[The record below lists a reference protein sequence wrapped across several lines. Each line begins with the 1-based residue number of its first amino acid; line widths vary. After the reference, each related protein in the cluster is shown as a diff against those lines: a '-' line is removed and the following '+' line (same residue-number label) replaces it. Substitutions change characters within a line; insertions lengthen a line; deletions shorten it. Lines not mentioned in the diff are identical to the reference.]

1 MIEIDG
7 KYYLL
12 EDTDLKDGHKVKREK
27 DNKNVWRYRCPRCSD
42 GRQQKHRKLK
52 CLAVYPDEGWA
63 YCHNCGNWF
72 WTKAYYDKEIA
83 PKRGRKNAAD
93 TEKAIDLSQLRD
105 DYPQEL
111 IDYFEQDRK
120 LSIDLVR
127 KMGIRWI
134 PRTIDGQQEIM
145 IAYPTFDGA
154 KCTNVHYRALHKE
167 KGFSQEA
174 GCDPIPWNVNSV
186 VGHDTMIITEGR
198 MDALACIQAGY
209 EAVISLGN
217 GNKSRTDLFDGF
229 RHTLFAQVKTVII
242 AVDND
247 EAGNAARDNLLK
259 YFGAARCKVVRWTT
273 PSGSPCRGRTDH
285 DGAPLLQE
293 GLGEVSAKDANEMLQ
308 KGGVEAVRA
317 CIEAAEE
324 SSIAGYIPAD
334 EWASGVRNYYEQG
347 GIPLGLTIDLEQ
359 LAALEKLEKGYFGV
373 TSGFPG
379 SGKSTFTL
387 FKCLSMAVEHSWRI
401 CLYSP
406 EKFPYKLLFHEL
418 ATMLIGRHLSPDKV
432 DEATFCE
439 AIRFLREHF
448 YIIDANRCKGIDDIL
463 ETARQI
469 GMRYQTDMTVID
481 PANWVDQTQAKGGDP
496 LERANYVIG
505 QVVDFAQ
512 TENQLT
518 WMVAHPRKPPL
529 MKDGKA
535 YVPEMW
541 DIAGTSDYA
550 NKATWVE
557 IMERDFNQKRTIIH
571 IKKVRFG
578 HLGTVGECCVRMDEE
593 NHRFVGFNEVTANG
607 GVVQY
612 EFLTADK
619 SNWLISKAVQKNIEW
634 E

>member
-1 MIEIDG
+1 MKEIDG
-7 KYYLL
+7 KYFLL
-12 EDTDLKDGHKVKREK
+12 EDTDLKSGHKVNREK
-27 DNKNVWRYRCPRCSD
+27 DSKNVWRCRCPLCSD
-42 GRQQKHRKLK
+42 SRKVEHQKQQ
-52 CLAVYPDEGWA
+52 CLAVYMDEGWA
-63 YCHNCGNWF
+63 YCHNCGHWF
-72 WTKAYYDKEIA
+72 WTEAYYNKEIA
-83 PKRGRKNAAD
+83 PKRGGKSTAN
-93 TEKAIDLSQLRD
+93 EKTIDLSVLRD

-111 IDYFEQDRK
+111 IDYFEKERK
-120 LSIDLVR
+120 ISIDLVR
-127 KMGIRWI
+127 KTGIKWI
-134 PRTIDGQQEIM
+134 PRTIDGQEEIM

-198 MDALACIQAGY
+198 NDALACIQAGY

-217 GNKSRTDLFDGF
+217 GNKSRPELFDGF

-247 EAGNAARDNLLK
+247 DAGDAARDNLLK
-259 YFGAARCKVVRWTT
+259 YFGPAICKIVRWC
-273 PSGSPCRGRTDH
+273 GC
-285 DGAPLLQE
+285 
-293 GLGEVSAKDANEMLQ
+293 KDANEMLQ
-308 KGGVEAVRA
+308 KGGTEAVRA

-324 SSIAGYIPAD
+324 SPIAGYIPAD
-334 EWASGVRNYYEQG
+334 EWETGVRWYYEQG
-347 GIPLGLTIDLEQ
+347 GIPPGLTIDLEQ

-387 FKCLSMAVEHSWRI
+387 FKCLSLAVEHGWRI

-432 DEATFCE
+432 DEATFSG
-439 AIRFLREHF
+439 AIKFLREHF

-463 ETARQI
+463 EAARQI

-481 PANWVDQTQAKGGDP
+481 PANWIDQTQARGGDP

-529 MKDGKA
+529 MKDGKT

-557 IMERDFNQKRTIIH
+557 IMERDFSQKRTIIH

-578 HLGTVGECCVRMDEE
+578 HLGSVGDCCVRMDEE

-612 EFLTADK
+612 EFQQADK
-619 SNWLISKAVQKNIEW
+619 SNWLISKAVQKNIDW
-634 E
+634 F

>member
-12 EDTDLKDGHKVKREK
+12 EEADLKDGHKVKREK
-27 DNKNVWRYRCPRCSD
+27 DTKNVWRCRCPKCSD
-42 GRQQKHRKLK
+42 GRKTEHKKQQ
-52 CLAVYPDEGWA
+52 CLAVYKDEGWA

-83 PKRGRKNAAD
+83 PKRGRKNAKD
-93 TEKAIDLSQLRD
+93 TEKAIDLSLLRD

-127 KMGIRWI
+127 KMGIKWI
-134 PRTIDGQQEIM
+134 PRTIDGNEEIM

-217 GNKSRTDLFDGF
+217 GNKTRTDLFDGF

-247 EAGNAARDNLLK
+247 DAGDDARDNLLK
-259 YFGAARCKVVRWTT
+259 YFGAARCKVVKWRN
-273 PSGSPCRGRTDH
+273 C
-285 DGAPLLQE
+285 
-293 GLGEVSAKDANEMLQ
+293 KDANEMLQ
-308 KGGVEAVRA
+308 KGGEEAVRA
-317 CIEAAEE
+317 CIEAAELSE
-324 SSIAGYIPAD
+324 IPGEVTMADWEPGVFGYYD
-334 EWASGVRNYYEQG
+334 QG
-347 GIPLGLTIDLEQ
+347 GIPSGLTIDLEQ
-359 LAALEKLEKGYFGV
+359 LASLEKLEKGYFGV

-387 FKCLSMAVEHSWRI
+387 FKCLSMAVEHGWRI

-406 EKFPYKLLFHEL
+406 EKYPYKLLFHEL
-418 ATMLIGRHLSPDKV
+418 ATMLIGRKLTRESV
-432 DEATFCE
+432 DMETYQNAMQ
-439 AIRFLREHF
+439 FLDSHF
-448 YIIDANRCKGIDDIL
+448 HIIDANRCKGIDDIL
-463 ETARQI
+463 DSARQI
-469 GMRYQTDMTVID
+469 GMRYGIDMTVID
-481 PANWVDQTQAKGGDP
+481 PANWVDQTRARGGDP

-512 TENQLT
+512 VENQLT

-550 NKATWVE
+550 NKAAWVE
-557 IMERDFNQKRTIIH
+557 ILERDFNQARTIIH

-578 HLGTVGECCVRMDEE
+578 HLGDVGDCCVRMDAES
-593 NHRFVGFNEVTANG
+593 HRFVGFNEVRTNG

-612 EFLTADK
+612 EFLASDK
-619 SNWLISKAVQKNIEW
+619 SNWLISKAVQQNINW

>member
-1 MIEIDG
+1 MELVRRMGIKWIPRNIDG
-7 KYYLL
+7 K
-12 EDTDLKDGHKVKREK
+12 E
-27 DNKNVWRYRCPRCSD
+27 
-42 GRQQKHRKLK
+42 
-52 CLAVYPDEGWA
+52 
-63 YCHNCGNWF
+63 
-72 WTKAYYDKEIA
+72 
-83 PKRGRKNAAD
+83 
-93 TEKAIDLSQLRD
+93 
-105 DYPQEL
+105 
-111 IDYFEQDRK
+111 
-120 LSIDLVR
+120 
-127 KMGIRWI
+127 
-134 PRTIDGQQEIM
+134 EIM

-198 MDALACIQAGY
+198 NDALACIQAGY

-217 GNKSRTDLFDGF
+217 GAKSRTELFDGF

-247 EAGNAARDNLLK
+247 EAGDTARDNLLK
-259 YFGAARCKVVRWTT
+259 YFGAARCRVVHWRD
-273 PSGSPCRGRTDH
+273 C
-285 DGAPLLQE
+285 
-293 GLGEVSAKDANEMLQ
+293 KDANDMLKQ
-308 KGGVEAVRA
+308 GGVEAVRA

-324 SSIAGYIPAD
+324 SPITGYVPVD
-334 EWASGVRNYYEQG
+334 DWQSGVRWYYEQG
-347 GIPLGLTIDLEQ
+347 GIPDGLTFDLEQ
-359 LAALEKLEKGYFGV
+359 MASLEKLEKGYFGV
-373 TSGFPG
+373 TTGFPG

-418 ATMLIGRHLSPDKV
+418 ATMLVGRKLTRELV
-432 DEATFCE
+432 DEGTFCQALE
-439 AIRFLREHF
+439 FLRNHF

-463 ETARQI
+463 EAARQI
-469 GMRYQTDMTVID
+469 GMRYQIDMTVID
-481 PANWVDQTQAKGGDP
+481 PANWIDQTQARGGDP

-512 TENQLT
+512 VENQLT

-529 MKDGKA
+529 MKDGKT

-557 IMERDFNQKRTIIH
+557 IMERDFSQKRTIVH
-571 IKKVRFG
+571 VKKVRFG
-578 HLGTVGECCVRMDEE
+578 HLGEVGDCCVRMDEE
-593 NHRFVGFNEVTANG
+593 NHRFVGFNEIKANG

-612 EFLTADK
+612 EFQAADK
-619 SNWLISKAVQKNIEW
+619 SNWLISKAVQQTLDW
-634 E
+634 F

>member
-12 EDTDLKDGHKVKREK
+12 EEADLKDGHKVKREK
-27 DNKNVWRYRCPRCSD
+27 DTKNVWRCRCPKCSD
-42 GRQQKHRKLK
+42 NRKTEHKKQQ
-52 CLAVYPDEGWA
+52 CLAVYKDEGWA

-83 PKRGRKNAAD
+83 PKRGRKNAKD
-93 TEKAIDLSQLRD
+93 TEKAIDLSLLRD

-127 KMGIRWI
+127 KMGIKWI
-134 PRTIDGQQEIM
+134 PRTIDGNEEIM

-217 GNKSRTDLFDGF
+217 GNKTRTDLFDGF

-247 EAGNAARDNLLK
+247 DAGDDARNNLLK
-259 YFGAARCKVVRWTT
+259 YFGAARCKVVKWRN
-273 PSGSPCRGRTDH
+273 C
-285 DGAPLLQE
+285 
-293 GLGEVSAKDANEMLQ
+293 KDANEMLQ
-308 KGGVEAVRA
+308 KGGEEAVRA
-317 CIEAAEE
+317 CIEAAELSE
-324 SSIAGYIPAD
+324 IPGEVTMADWEPGVFGYYD
-334 EWASGVRNYYEQG
+334 QG
-347 GIPLGLTIDLEQ
+347 GIPSGLTIDLEQ
-359 LAALEKLEKGYFGV
+359 LASLEKLEKGYFGV

-387 FKCLSMAVEHSWRI
+387 FKCLSMAVEHGWRI

-418 ATMLIGRHLSPDKV
+418 ATMLIGRKLTRESV
-432 DEATFCE
+432 DMETYQNAMQ
-439 AIRFLREHF
+439 FLDSHF
-448 YIIDANRCKGIDDIL
+448 HIIDANRCKGIDDIL
-463 ETARQI
+463 DSARQI
-469 GMRYQTDMTVID
+469 GMRYGIDMTVID
-481 PANWVDQTQAKGGDP
+481 PANWVDQTQARGGDP

-512 TENQLT
+512 VENQLT

-550 NKATWVE
+550 NKAAWVE
-557 IMERDFNQKRTIIH
+557 ILERDFNQARTIIH

-578 HLGTVGECCVRMDEE
+578 HLGDVGDCCVRMDAES
-593 NHRFVGFNEVTANG
+593 HRFVGFNEVRTNG

-612 EFLTADK
+612 EFLASDK
-619 SNWLISKAVQKNIEW
+619 SNWLISKAVQQNINW

>member
-12 EDTDLKDGHKVKREK
+12 EDTDLKSGHKVKREK
-27 DNKNVWRYRCPRCSD
+27 DTKNVWRCLCPKCSAS
-42 GRQQKHRKLK
+42 RQVEHQKQQ
-52 CLAVYPDEGWA
+52 CLAVYMDEGWG
-63 YCHNCGNWF
+63 YCHNCGSWF

-83 PKRGRKNAAD
+83 PKRGRKNAKD
-93 TEKAIDLSQLRD
+93 TEKSIDLSLLRD

-127 KMGIRWI
+127 KMGIKWI
-134 PRTIDGQQEIM
+134 PRTIDGQEEIM

-217 GNKSRTDLFDGF
+217 GNKSKTDLFDGF

-247 EAGNAARDNLLK
+247 DAGDAARDNLLK
-259 YFGAARCKVVRWTT
+259 YFGAARCKVVKWRN
-273 PSGSPCRGRTDH
+273 C
-285 DGAPLLQE
+285 
-293 GLGEVSAKDANEMLQ
+293 KDANDMLKQ
-308 KGGVEAVRA
+308 GGEEAVRA
-317 CIEAAEE
+317 CIEAAELSE
-324 SSIAGYIPAD
+324 IPGEVTMADWEPGVFGYYD
-334 EWASGVRNYYEQG
+334 QG
-347 GIPLGLTIDLEQ
+347 GIPDGLTIDLEQ
-359 LAALEKLEKGYFGV
+359 LASLEKLEKGYFGV

-387 FKCLSMAVEHSWRI
+387 FKCLSMAVEHGWHI

-406 EKFPYKLLFHEL
+406 EKYPYKLLFHEL
-418 ATMLIGRHLSPDKV
+418 STMLIGRKLTRDSV
-432 DEATFCE
+432 DMDTYQN
-439 AIRFLREHF
+439 AIQFLDNHF
-448 YIIDANRCKGIDDIL
+448 HIIDANRCKGIDDIL
-463 ETARQI
+463 ESARQI
-469 GMRYQTDMTVID
+469 GMRYGIDMTVID
-481 PANWVDQTQAKGGDP
+481 PANWVDQTRAKGGDP

-512 TENQLT
+512 VENQLT

-550 NKATWVE
+550 NKAAWVE
-557 IMERDFNQKRTIIH
+557 ILERDFNQARTYIH
-571 IKKVRFG
+571 VKKVRFG
-578 HLGTVGECCVRMDEE
+578 HLGDVGDCCVRMDME
-593 NHRFVGFNEVTANG
+593 NHRFVGFNEVRTNG

-612 EFLTADK
+612 EFLASDK
-619 SNWLISKAVQKNIEW
+619 SNWLISKAVQQSINW

>member
-1 MIEIDG
+1 MKTIDG

-12 EDTDLKDGHKVKREK
+12 EDTDLRDAHRVKRN
-27 DNKNVWRYRCPRCSD
+27 DNKNVWRCRCPLCSAT
-42 GRQQKHRKLK
+42 RKEHKKEK
-52 CLAVYPDEGWA
+52 CVAVYPDDGWGFC
-63 YCHNCGNWF
+63 YHCGQWF
-72 WTKAYYDKEIA
+72 WTEAYYDKEIA
-83 PKRGRKNAAD
+83 PKRGRKQAD
-93 TEKAIDLSQLRD
+93 GHEKSIDLSLLRD
-105 DYPQEL
+105 DYPQAL

-120 LSIDLVR
+120 LPMALVR

-134 PRTIDGQQEIM
+134 PRTINGQEEIV

-154 KCTNVHYRALHKE
+154 KCVNVHYRPLHKE

-186 VGHDTMIITEGR
+186 VGHTEMIITEGR
-198 MDALACIQAGY
+198 NDAMACMQAGY
-209 EAVISLGN
+209 EAVVSLGN
-217 GNKSRTDLFDGF
+217 GARSRMELFDGF
-229 RHTLFAQVKTVII
+229 RYTLFAQVRTVII

-247 EAGNAARDNLLK
+247 EAGQTARDSLLK
-259 YFGAARCKVVRWTT
+259 YFGAARCKVVNW
-273 PSGSPCRGRTDH
+273 GDF
-285 DGAPLLQE
+285 
-293 GLGEVSAKDANEMLQ
+293 KDANEALQ
-308 KGGVEAVRA
+308 KGGVEAVRK
-317 CIEAAEE
+317 CIEAAKQSDIPGEVTASEWE
-324 SSIAGYIPAD
+324 SGLR
-334 EWASGVRNYYEQG
+334 WYYEQG
-347 GIPLGLTIDLEQ
+347 GIPEGLTIELEQ

-387 FKCLSMAVEHSWRI
+387 FKCLSLAVEHGWRI
-401 CLYSP
+401 CLYTP

-418 ATMLIGRHLSPDKV
+418 ATMLIGRKLTRELV
-432 DEATFCE
+432 DEHTFQE
-439 AIRFLREHF
+439 AIRFLSAHF
-448 YIIDANRCKGIDDIL
+448 FIVDANRCKGIDDIL

-469 GMRYQTDMTVID
+469 GLRHQTDMTVID

-512 TENQLT
+512 VENQLT

-557 IMERDFNQKRTIIH
+557 ILERDFSQQRTTVH
-571 IKKVRFG
+571 VKKVRFG
-578 HLGTVGECCVRMDEE
+578 HLGVVGECTVRMDPD
-593 NHRFVGFNEVTANG
+593 NHRFVGFNEVKTDAGNT
-607 GVVQY
+607 VQY
-612 EFLTADK
+612 ELLESDK
-619 SNWLISKAVQKNIEW
+619 SNWLISKAVQTGITW
-634 E
+634 V

>member
-7 KYYLL
+7 KYYVL
-12 EDTDLKDGHKVKREK
+12 EDDDLKGGNKVNRQH
-27 DNKNVWRYRCPRCSD
+27 DTKNVWRCRCPLCSD
-42 GRQQKHRKLK
+42 SRQKEHRMQK

-63 YCHNCGNWF
+63 YCHNCGAWF

-83 PKRGRKNAAD
+83 PKRGRKSDKN
-93 TEKAIDLSQLRD
+93 EQKAIDISLLRD

-120 LSIDLVR
+120 LSIDMVR
-127 KMGIRWI
+127 RLGIKWI
-134 PRTIDGQQEIM
+134 PRTIDGKEEIM

-154 KCTNVHYRALHKE
+154 KCINVHYRALHKE

-217 GNKSRTDLFDGF
+217 GAKTRTELFDGF

-247 EAGNAARDNLLK
+247 EAGNTARDNLLK
-259 YFGAARCKVVRWTT
+259 YFGAARCRVVHWRD
-273 PSGSPCRGRTDH
+273 C
-285 DGAPLLQE
+285 
-293 GLGEVSAKDANEMLQ
+293 KDANDMLRQ
-308 KGGVEAVRA
+308 GGVEAVRA
-317 CIEAAEE
+317 CIEAAEQSE
-324 SSIAGYIPAD
+324 ITGQIVAD
-334 EWASGVRNYYEQG
+334 EWEQG
-347 GIPLGLTIDLEQ
+347 VHWYYDQGSIPEGLTIDLEQ

-387 FKCLSMAVEHSWRI
+387 FKCLSLAVEHGWRM

-418 ATMLIGRHLSPDKV
+418 ATMLIGRKLTRELV
-432 DEATFCE
+432 DERTFTE
-439 AIRFLREHF
+439 AMQFLRNHF
-448 YIIDANRCKGIDDIL
+448 YIVDANRCKGIDDIL

-469 GMRYQTDMTVID
+469 NLRYGIDMTLID
-481 PANWVDQTQAKGGDP
+481 PANWIDQTQAKGGDP

-512 TENQLT
+512 VENQLT

-529 MKDGKA
+529 VKDGKQ

-557 IMERDFNQKRTIIH
+557 ILERDFSQKRTFIH

-578 HLGTVGECCVRMDEE
+578 HLGQVGECCVRMDEE
-593 NHRFVGFNEVTANG
+593 NHRFVGFKAEEANG
-607 GVVQY
+607 GVVRY
-612 EFLTADK
+612 EFLPSDK
-619 SNWLISKAVQKNIEW
+619 SNWLISKAVQKGIDWQND
-634 E
+634 

>member
-7 KYYLL
+7 KYFLL

-27 DNKNVWRYRCPRCSD
+27 DNRNVWRCRCPRCSD
-42 GRQQKHRKLK
+42 SRQLEHRKQQ
-52 CLAVYPDEGWA
+52 CMAVYPDEGWA

-72 WTKAYYDKEIA
+72 WTKEYYDKEIA
-83 PKRGRKNAAD
+83 PKRGRKNTNVA
-93 TEKAIDLSQLRD
+93 EKTIDLSQLRD

-111 IDYFEQDRK
+111 IDYFEKERK
-120 LSIDLVR
+120 LSVDMVR
-127 KMGIRWI
+127 RMGIKWI
-134 PRTIDGQQEIM
+134 PRTIDGKQEIM

-154 KCTNVHYRALHKE
+154 KCINVHYRALHKE
-167 KGFSQEA
+167 NGFSQET

-198 MDALACIQAGY
+198 NDALACIQAGY

-217 GNKSRTDLFDGF
+217 GAKSRTDLFDGF

-247 EAGNAARDNLLK
+247 DAGDAARDNLLK
-259 YFGAARCKVVRWTT
+259 YFGAARCRVVQWRN
-273 PSGSPCRGRTDH
+273 C
-285 DGAPLLQE
+285 
-293 GLGEVSAKDANEMLQ
+293 KDANDML
-308 KGGVEAVRA
+308 KLGGVEAVRA

-324 SSIAGYIPAD
+324 SPIPGYVPTE
-334 EWASGVRNYYEQG
+334 EWQTGVRWYYEQG
-347 GIPLGLTIDLEQ
+347 GIPNGLTIDLEQ
-359 LAALEKLEKGYFGV
+359 LASLEKLEKGYFGV

-418 ATMLIGRHLSPDKV
+418 ATMLIGRRLTLEQV
-432 DEATFCE
+432 DEGTFCQAME
-439 AIRFLREHF
+439 FLRNHF

-463 ETARQI
+463 EAARQI
-469 GMRYQTDMTVID
+469 GMRYQIDMTVID
-481 PANWVDQTQAKGGDP
+481 PANWVDQTQARGGDP

-512 TENQLT
+512 VENQLT

-557 IMERDFNQKRTIIH
+557 IIERDFAQERTIIH

-578 HLGTVGECCVRMDEE
+578 HLGKVGECCVRMDDE
-593 NHRFVGFNEVTANG
+593 NHRFVGYNEVKANG

-612 EFLTADK
+612 KFQTSDK
-619 SNWLISKAVQKNIEW
+619 SNWLISKAIQQTINW
-634 E
+634 

>member
-1 MIEIDG
+1 MKEIDG
-7 KYYLL
+7 KYFLL
-12 EDTDLKDGHKVKREK
+12 EDTDLKSGHKVNREK
-27 DNKNVWRYRCPRCSD
+27 DSKNVWRCRCPLCSD
-42 GRQQKHRKLK
+42 SRKVEHQKQQ
-52 CLAVYPDEGWA
+52 CLAVYMDEGWA
-63 YCHNCGNWF
+63 YCHNCGHWF
-72 WTKAYYDKEIA
+72 WTEAYYNKEIA
-83 PKRGRKNAAD
+83 PKRGGKSTAN
-93 TEKAIDLSQLRD
+93 EKTIDLSVLRD

-111 IDYFEQDRK
+111 IDYFEKERK
-120 LSIDLVR
+120 ISIDLVR
-127 KMGIRWI
+127 KTGIKWI
-134 PRTIDGQQEIM
+134 PRTIDGQEEIM

-198 MDALACIQAGY
+198 NDALACIQAGY

-217 GNKSRTDLFDGF
+217 GNKSRPELFDGF

-247 EAGNAARDNLLK
+247 DAGDAARDNLLK
-259 YFGAARCKVVRWTT
+259 YFGPARCKIVRWC
-273 PSGSPCRGRTDH
+273 GC
-285 DGAPLLQE
+285 
-293 GLGEVSAKDANEMLQ
+293 KDANEMLQ
-308 KGGVEAVRA
+308 KGGTEAVRA

-324 SSIAGYIPAD
+324 SPIAGYIPAD
-334 EWASGVRNYYEQG
+334 EWETGVRWYYEQG

-387 FKCLSMAVEHSWRI
+387 FKCLSRAVEHGWRI

-432 DEATFCE
+432 DEATFSG
-439 AIRFLREHF
+439 AIKFLREHF

-463 ETARQI
+463 EAARQI

-481 PANWVDQTQAKGGDP
+481 PANWIDQTQARGGDP

-529 MKDGKA
+529 MKDGKT

-557 IMERDFNQKRTIIH
+557 IMERDFSQKRTIIH

-578 HLGTVGECCVRMDEE
+578 HLGSVGDCCVRMDEE

-612 EFLTADK
+612 EFQQADK
-619 SNWLISKAVQKNIEW
+619 SNWLISKAVQKNIDW
-634 E
+634 F

>member
-1 MIEIDG
+1 MKEIDG

-12 EDTDLKDGHKVKREK
+12 EETDLKDGHKVKREK
-27 DNKNVWRYRCPRCSD
+27 DTKNVWRCLCPKCSSS
-42 GRQQKHRKLK
+42 RQVEHQKQK
-52 CLAVYPDEGWA
+52 CLAVYMDEGWA

-72 WTKAYYDKEIA
+72 WTEAYYNKEIA
-83 PKRGRKNAAD
+83 PKRGRKNNKSED
-93 TEKAIDLSQLRD
+93 KTIDLSLLRD

-127 KMGIRWI
+127 KMGIKWI
-134 PRTIDGQQEIM
+134 PRTIDGNEEIM

-217 GNKSRTDLFDGF
+217 GNKTRTDLFDGF

-247 EAGNAARDNLLK
+247 DAGDAARDNLLK
-259 YFGAARCKVVRWTT
+259 YFGAARCKVVKWRN
-273 PSGSPCRGRTDH
+273 C
-285 DGAPLLQE
+285 
-293 GLGEVSAKDANEMLQ
+293 KDANDMLKQ
-308 KGGVEAVRA
+308 GGEEAVRA
-317 CIEAAEE
+317 CIEAAELSE
-324 SSIAGYIPAD
+324 IPGEITMADWEPGVYGYY
-334 EWASGVRNYYEQG
+334 NQG
-347 GIPLGLTIDLEQ
+347 GIPDGLTIDLEQ
-359 LAALEKLEKGYFGV
+359 LASLEKLEKGYFGV

-387 FKCLSMAVEHSWRI
+387 FKCLSMAVEHGWRI

-418 ATMLIGRHLSPDKV
+418 ATMLVGRKLTRETV
-432 DEATFCE
+432 DMETYQRAMQ
-439 AIRFLREHF
+439 FLDSHF
-448 YIIDANRCKGIDDIL
+448 HIIDANRCKGIDDIL
-463 ETARQI
+463 DSARQI
-469 GMRYQTDMTVID
+469 GMRYGIDMTVID
-481 PANWVDQTQAKGGDP
+481 PANWVDQTRAKGGDP

-512 TENQLT
+512 VENQLT

-550 NKATWVE
+550 NKAAWVE
-557 IMERDFNQKRTIIH
+557 IMERDFSNARTFIH
-571 IKKVRFG
+571 VKKVRFG
-578 HLGTVGECCVRMDEE
+578 HLGDVGDCCVRMDAE
-593 NHRFVGFNEVTANG
+593 NHRFVGFNEVTTNG

-612 EFLTADK
+612 EFLSSDK
-619 SNWLISKAVQKNIEW
+619 SNWLISKAVQQNIKW
-634 E
+634 N

>member
-7 KYYLL
+7 KYYVL
-12 EDTDLKDGHKVKREK
+12 EDDDLKGGNKVNRQH
-27 DNKNVWRYRCPRCSD
+27 DTKNVWRCRCPLCSD
-42 GRQQKHRKLK
+42 SRQLEHRMQK
-52 CLAVYPDEGWA
+52 CVAVYPDEGWA
-63 YCHNCGNWF
+63 YCHNCGAWF

-83 PKRGRKNAAD
+83 PKRGRKSDKN
-93 TEKAIDLSQLRD
+93 EQKAIDISLLRD

-120 LSIDLVR
+120 LSIDMVR
-127 KMGIRWI
+127 RLGIKWI
-134 PRTIDGQQEIM
+134 PRTIDGKEEIM

-154 KCTNVHYRALHKE
+154 KCINVHYRALHKE

-217 GNKSRTDLFDGF
+217 GAKTRTELFDGF

-247 EAGNAARDNLLK
+247 EAGNTARDNLLK
-259 YFGAARCKVVRWTT
+259 YFGAARCRVVHWRD
-273 PSGSPCRGRTDH
+273 C
-285 DGAPLLQE
+285 
-293 GLGEVSAKDANEMLQ
+293 KDANDMLRQ
-308 KGGVEAVRA
+308 GGVEAVRA
-317 CIEAAEE
+317 CIEAAEQSE
-324 SSIAGYIPAD
+324 ITGLILAD
-334 EWASGVRNYYEQG
+334 EWEQG
-347 GIPLGLTIDLEQ
+347 VHWYYDQGSIPEGLTIDLEQ

-387 FKCLSMAVEHSWRI
+387 FKCLSLAVEHGWRM

-418 ATMLIGRHLSPDKV
+418 ATMLIGRKLTRELV
-432 DEATFCE
+432 DERTFTE
-439 AIRFLREHF
+439 AMQFLRNHF
-448 YIIDANRCKGIDDIL
+448 YIVDANRCKGIDDIL

-469 GMRYQTDMTVID
+469 NLRYGIDMTLID
-481 PANWVDQTQAKGGDP
+481 PANWIDQTQAKGGDP

-512 TENQLT
+512 VENQLT

-529 MKDGKA
+529 VKDGKQ

-557 IMERDFNQKRTIIH
+557 ILERDFSQKRTIIH

-578 HLGTVGECCVRMDEE
+578 HLGQVGECCVRMDEE
-593 NHRFVGFNEVTANG
+593 NHRFVGLKAEEANG
-607 GVVQY
+607 GVVRY
-612 EFLTADK
+612 EFLPSDK
-619 SNWLISKAVQKNIEW
+619 SNWLISKAVQKGIDWQND
-634 E
+634 